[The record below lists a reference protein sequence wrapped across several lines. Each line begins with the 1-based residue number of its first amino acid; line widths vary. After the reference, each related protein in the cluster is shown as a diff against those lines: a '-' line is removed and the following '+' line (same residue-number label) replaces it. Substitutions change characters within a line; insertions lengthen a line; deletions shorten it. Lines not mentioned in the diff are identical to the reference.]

1 MIYFLA
7 LYIQIYTLQYN
18 KTKKTTQKCTIMSN
32 YSERISRLLAE
43 KSLTL
48 ADFCKKIGLN
58 STTTIAKIVSENR
71 KPSSKTIGRIIN
83 AYPNISYEWLTTGRG
98 DMKTGSG
105 QTTNNLPESLSGNDD
120 LTVTAKQI
128 INQLDI
134 NSLHYT
140 AMLEKKV
147 IDDRDYHNSITEVN
161 NNNHDKNIA
170 SLLKGY
176 KSLENR
182 LETKL
187 QEVETEV
194 TKQIIAKLD
203 HDNINYREMLSNKL
217 KDDRDYYDNES
228 NHVKNISNILEGF
241 KTLEIKVETYSKA
254 ASNKVV
260 DQMSKA
266 IAKQN
271 ELLLE
276 GYEKIT
282 SLENDLEDIKTYM
295 AANFELDKMSKKKS
309 KKIKRLNPKKNN
321 I

>member
-1 MIYFLA
+1 MS
-7 LYIQIYTLQYN
+7 YN
-18 KTKKTTQKCTIMSN
+18 SF
-32 YSERISRLLAE
+32 A
-43 KSLTL
+43 KSLGLANGTGIKTMIDKNRNPQNQTL
-48 ADFCKKIGLN
+48 N
-58 STTTIAKIVSENR
+58 KIVN
-71 KPSSKTIGRIIN
+71 T
-83 AYPNISYEWLTTGRG
+83 YPEIDMNWLRTGTGQMIS
-98 DMKTGSG
+98 
-105 QTTNNLPESLSGNDD
+105 NVPESMSGNDD
-120 LTVTAKQI
+120 LTVTA
-128 INQLDI
+128 
-134 NSLHYT
+134 
-140 AMLEKKV
+140 
-147 IDDRDYHNSITEVN
+147 
-161 NNNHDKNIA
+161 
-170 SLLKGY
+170 
-176 KSLENR
+176 
-182 LETKL
+182 
-187 QEVETEV
+187 
-194 TKQIIAKLD
+194 KQIIAKLD

-241 KTLEIKVETYSKA
+241 KTFEIKVETYSKA

>member
-1 MIYFLA
+1 MS
-7 LYIQIYTLQYN
+7 YN
-18 KTKKTTQKCTIMSN
+18 SF
-32 YSERISRLLAE
+32 A
-43 KSLTL
+43 KSLGLANGTGIKTMIDKNRNPQNQTL
-48 ADFCKKIGLN
+48 N
-58 STTTIAKIVSENR
+58 KIVN
-71 KPSSKTIGRIIN
+71 T
-83 AYPNISYEWLTTGRG
+83 YPEIDMNWLRTGTGQMIS
-98 DMKTGSG
+98 
-105 QTTNNLPESLSGNDD
+105 NLPESLSGNDD

-187 QEVETEV
+187 QEVEAEV